1 MHARSG
7 NARAERTEEV
17 FRRLIEEGFNK
28 GNLEALDDCFPPSY
42 AEHQFDMPSTREEF
56 KRTIRSLR
64 ETFSPFSL
72 TIEDMVADGDKVWAR
87 MTGRGTDAK
96 GHNGRPPTGRSFAIT
111 VIDVCRFEDGKIVEH
126 WGVPD
131 RFHQL
136 AQLGLLP
143 RGLQQRAQRRPRRDG
158 ASRRLDGDGETGS
171 A

>member
-1 MHARSG
+1 MGMDTRSG
-7 NARAERTEEV
+7 NATAERSKEV

-28 GNLEALDDCFPPSY
+28 GNLEALDDCFPLRY
-42 AEHQFDMPSTREEF
+42 AEHQFNMPSTREEF

-87 MTGRGTDAK
+87 MTGRGTDGK
-96 GHNGRPPTGRSFAIT
+96 GYKGRPPTGRSFVIT
-111 VIDVCRFEDGKIVEH
+111 VIDVCRFEEGKIVEH

-143 RGLQQRAQRRPRRDG
+143 RGPQQPAQK
-158 ASRRLDGDGETGS
+158 
-171 A
+171 